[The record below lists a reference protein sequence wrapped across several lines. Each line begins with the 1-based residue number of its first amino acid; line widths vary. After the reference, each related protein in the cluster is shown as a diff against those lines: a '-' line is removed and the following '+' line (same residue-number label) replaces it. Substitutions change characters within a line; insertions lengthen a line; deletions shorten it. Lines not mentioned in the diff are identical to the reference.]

1 MEFLIYCGTFL
12 VSYLIGSVSFAVL
25 IAKAKGID
33 ILHVGSGNPGA
44 TNVSRTLGIRYGRLV
59 FFLDALKG
67 FLPVLAVH
75 AYLHEYPK
83 LSHELASTV
92 LLGTVMGHN
101 FSIFLRFHGG
111 RGVATSIG
119 GLLALMPNV
128 TLFCLVTWYSVFKVT
143 RFVSLA
149 SLCFALMLPLLA
161 YLFAYPRE
169 LFQLSIILTMLI
181 FIRHIPNIRRLWHGT
196 ESRS

>member
-1 MEFLIYCGTFL
+1 MEFLIHCGTFFI
-12 VSYLIGSVSFAVL
+12 SYLIGAISFAVL
-25 IAKAKGID
+25 VAKSKGVD
-33 ILHVGSGNPGA
+33 IFHVGSGNPGA
-44 TNVSRTLGIRYGRLV
+44 TNVSRVLGIRYGRFV

-67 FLPVLAVH
+67 FLPVFFVH
-75 AYLHEYPK
+75 FYLHEYPRLAHK
-83 LSHELASTV
+83 LASMV
-92 LLGTVMGHN
+92 LLGTVVGHN
-101 FSIFLRFHGG
+101 FSIFLRFRGG

-161 YLFAYPRE
+161 YLFAYPKE
-169 LFQLSIILTMLI
+169 LFQLSVILTVLI